1 MLGESSDGREEA
13 PRGGGDRGAPLSEEF
28 SERLTGS
35 LPTVFT
41 LETHSVSRDLGAYAK
56 WE

>member
-1 MLGESSDGREEA
+1 MLGESSDGLEEA
-13 PRGGGDRGAPLSEEF
+13 PRGRGDRGAPLSEEF

-41 LETHSVSRDLGAYAK
+41 LETRSVSRDLGAYAK